1 VKFRFIPVLALLVLF
16 SQAPSFADIN
26 SKLVKPVIRDAQS
39 DESTYFIMTD
49 RYENGDQ
56 SNDFGGANQ
65 SKSVSGFSPSE
76 IGWWH
81 GGDFKGITKNLET
94 IKQMGFTSIWI
105 TPPVVQKYVQGD
117 SAAYHGYWG
126 VDFTTTDPHLGSES
140 DFKEMVYV
148 AHSLNLKVIIDV
160 VLNHTADV
168 IYYENGKPKVSKA
181 EEKIKKPEWLNSISN
196 YHNLGN
202 DPLQGNSILD
212 GDFFGLDDLAT
223 EKETVISGWI
233 DVWSMWINKF
243 DIDGMRIDTFKHV
256 NPEFWKKFI
265 PKIKEVAAKAGKSDF
280 PIFGEAADSDP
291 ETLATYVAG
300 GQVSSVLDFAF
311 QKKVKSFAQY
321 GYSAEELAELFNSDD
336 LYTTSR
342 TNAYGLATFLGNHDM
357 GRIGHFLATAIPS
370 EDKKALLERAKLAN
384 AALFLLRGGPVT
396 YYGDEKGFTGTG
408 GDKSARQDMF
418 ATKVLEWQ
426 AELRIGSDPIVGESS
441 FSVKHPLEIQI
452 TELQRII
459 AENPGLRKG
468 NQEVRAAKNGILVLT
483 RRLGSDEYIVALNG
497 GDTDGQSNFSLGSAS
512 NNWDVIL
519 GNCKLS
525 GSDSLDLQIPARDYC
540 VYKAKQIQ
548 SGIGSIKISTP
559 KVIETGLPSG
569 WREISTQV
577 TGANY
582 AEVTFSARVK
592 GKNWVAIGTSDRRT
606 FTTTRTKGGL
616 YRVYLHPEDFKKG
629 STIEL
634 IAAVVADK
642 KDRVGLSKIIKVK
655 I

>member
-1 VKFRFIPVLALLVLF
+1 MKFRFIPVLALLVLF

>member
-140 DFKEMVYV
+140 DFKEMVYA
-148 AHSLNLKVIIDV
+148 AHRLNLKVIIDV

-223 EKETVISGWI
+223 EKETVVSGWI

-357 GRIGHFLATAIPS
+357 GRIGHFLSTAIPS
-370 EDKKALLERAKLAN
+370 ENKKALLERAKLAN

-426 AELRIGSDPIVGESS
+426 AELRIGSGPIVGESS

>member
-1 VKFRFIPVLALLVLF
+1 MKFRFIPVLAVIVLL
-16 SQAPSFADIN
+16 SQTPSFADVN
-26 SKLVKPVIRDAQS
+26 SKFVKPVVRDAQS

-49 RYENGDQ
+49 RYENGDP
-56 SNDFGGANQ
+56 SNDFGGADQ
-65 SKSVSGFSPSE
+65 SMLISGFSPSE

-81 GGDFKGITKNLET
+81 GGDFKGITKNLKT

-140 DFKEMVYV
+140 DFREMVSA
-148 AHSLNLKVIIDV
+148 AHGLNLKVIIDV
-160 VLNHTADV
+160 VINHTADV

-223 EKETVISGWI
+223 EKETVLSGWI

-265 PKIKEVAAKAGKSDF
+265 PKIKAVAAKAGKTDF

-291 ETLATYVAG
+291 ETLATYVAS

-311 QKKVKSFAQY
+311 QKRVKSFAQY
-321 GYSAEELAELFNSDD
+321 GYSAEDLAEFFNSDD
-336 LYTTSR
+336 LYTTAR

-357 GRIGHFLATAIPS
+357 GRIGHFLATAISS
-370 EDKKALLERAKLAN
+370 ENEKALLERAKLAN
-384 AALFLLRGGPVT
+384 AALLLLRGGPVT

-418 ATKVLEWQ
+418 STKVLDWQ
-426 AELRIGSDPIVGESS
+426 TELRIGSGPIMGESS

-452 TELQRII
+452 SELQKII
-459 AENPGLRKG
+459 GENPGLRKG
-468 NQEVRAAKNGILVLT
+468 NQEVRAAKNSILVLT

-497 GDTDGQSNFSLGSAS
+497 GDTDGLSKFNVGSLA
-512 NNWDVIL
+512 NNWDAIL
-519 GNCKLS
+519 GSCDLS
-525 GSDSLDLQIPARDYC
+525 GTDALDLLIPARDYC
-540 VYKAKQIQ
+540 VFKAKQIQ
-548 SGIGSIKISTP
+548 SGTGSVKITTP

-606 FTTTRTKGGL
+606 FNTTRTKGGL

-642 KDRVGLSKIIKVK
+642 KDRVSLSKIIKVK

>member
-497 GDTDGQSNFSLGSAS
+497 GDTDGQSNFSLRSAS